1 MRSSGK
7 KPDQRCDDRYNGY
20 DGAVDEAPVR
30 AAMVLVLLVIQEV
43 RCYGEYDGC
52 TDRLRKAQGHGDKP
66 GDDHCALF
74 ENDGLNLLSCR

>member
-1 MRSSGK
+1 
-7 KPDQRCDDRYNGY
+7 
-20 DGAVDEAPVR
+20 
-30 AAMVLVLLVIQEV
+30 MVLVLLVIQEV

-74 ENDGLNLLSCR
+74 ENEGLNLLSCK